1 MTAAE
6 RFLSLRPSWL
16 ALLFGLVGVPAAA
29 TADQHSLPRLS
40 GEIVF
45 EAQNSDSNTLGV
57 LLGWT
62 YEF

>member
-1 MTAAE
+1 M
-6 RFLSLRPSWL
+6 
-16 ALLFGLVGVPAAA
+16 LFGLVAVSAVA
-29 TADQHSLPRLS
+29 TVDGDSFPRLS

-45 EAQNSDSNTLGV
+45 EARNSDSNTLGV